1 MLPRQGARQSHV
13 RATVVQQKLHE
24 LLVDA
29 AAAAAAAAAADSAV

>member
-1 MLPRQGARQSHV
+1 MLPRQGARQSYV

-29 AAAAAAAAAADSAV
+29 AAAAAAAADSAV